1 MNVAVPLKGTSTVEP
16 VTCPISDGPY
26 LGPND
31 VIDTPIKRDSS
42 TMLPFTTLTRCRLE
56 TINAMGKE
64 MKGYF
69 VGPMPAGDFL
79 QEFLPTSQIPDY
91 DPSSFTSAFAVGAFN
106 RTVSVRN
113 EEHAYTPFINAI
125 KPFAPQLL
133 FVDTHKY
140 EDTKNC
146 SKLNSKVINIKPDV
160 CVYPD
165 GCEPSSPNCDVSTT
179 EIIIEFK
186 WSPSHDAFRQPG
198 ADSLVSQT
206 EKGMDTLGQITS
218 YTAAQLGTQF
228 RTHVFSVLIVRD
240 RARIIRWD
248 REGAIVTSPINY
260 NNESDLADF
269 FYRYARASP
278 EMRGVDTSIMLAGD
292 EEADLARSRLNIP
305 STTCMFKVDV
315 PHVEGSGSVTLVFP
329 QPVTKPHSPV
339 GCWTRACPAFDLVN
353 KKLVMLKDS
362 WRVSLPD
369 VLPEGETYKLLMSK
383 KVAHIPKCIAYHD
396 VPPSIAQ
403 QSTQTAK
410 FGSAEWALPHLPL
423 TPHTHHCLALDIVG
437 KNLTEFERSRQL
449 ISSVRDAL
457 IAHKDAFELAK
468 VLHRDLSVGNVVI
481 YKGKGYLIDWDLA
494 KLVNINGPQ
503 QTTRTGT
510 WQFMSAYL
518 VEHKYAIHSVKD
530 DLESSFYVVLWTTLK
545 FKETYMDI
553 VRRTSLITQ
562 VFETNPGSS
571 SKADWLIGRSNLPN
585 LILVHAL
592 AEFFSHRYTR
602 VTEHQQT
609 VYNKFRLA
617 HEKATRN
624 VPVIQDLLAAS
635 YALMTDSPVYQKE
648 IDSAVLQKL
657 KSEEKYEPVLVTKSQ
672 SLFASGVEI
681 TVSGKRRRLDNADDD
696 GDDLSSIA
704 DLDALTSLT

>member
-1 MNVAVPLKGTSTVEP
+1 MNVAVPLEGTSTVEP

-31 VIDTPIKRDSS
+31 VIDTPIKQDSS

-91 DPSSFTSAFAVGAFN
+91 DPLSFTSAFAVGAFN

-113 EEHAYTPFINAI
+113 EEHAYTPFINTI
-125 KPFAPQLL
+125 KPFAPQLS

-146 SKLNSKVINIKPDV
+146 SKLNSKVFNIKPDI

-206 EKGMDTLGQITS
+206 EKGMDTLGQIMS

-228 RTHVFSVLIVRD
+228 CTHVFSVLIVHD
-240 RARIIRWD
+240 RTRIIRWD
-248 REGAIVTSPINY
+248 REGAIVTSPIDY
-260 NNESDLADF
+260 NNEPHLADF

-278 EMRGVDTSIMLAGD
+278 EMRGVDTSVTLAGD
-292 EEADLARSRLNIP
+292 EEADLARSRQY
-305 STTCMFKVDV
+305 
-315 PHVEGSGSVTLVFP
+315 GSGLVTLVFP

-339 GCWTRACPAFDLVN
+339 GRWTRACPAFNLVN
-353 KKLVMLKDS
+353 KKLMMLKDS
-362 WRVSLPD
+362 WQVSLPD

-423 TPHTHHCLALDIVG
+423 TPHTHHHLALDIVG
-437 KNLTEFERSRQL
+437 KNLTKFESSRQL
-449 ISSVRDAL
+449 VSSVRDAL
-457 IAHKDAFELAK
+457 IAHKDAFELVK

-494 KLVNINGPQ
+494 KLVNINGPR

-518 VEHKYAIHSVKD
+518 IEHKYAIHSVKD
-530 DLESSFYVVLWTTLK
+530 DLESSFYVVLWMTLQY
-545 FKETYMDI
+545 KETYMDI

-585 LILVHAL
+585 LILIHAL
-592 AEFFSHRYTR
+592 AEFFSHRYTQ

-624 VPVIQDLLAAS
+624 VPVVQDLLAAS

-657 KSEEKYEPVLVTKSQ
+657 KSEEKYEPVLLFT
-672 SLFASGVEI
+672 SLQYSAFVSGV
-681 TVSGKRRRLDNADDD
+681 NA
-696 GDDLSSIA
+696 
-704 DLDALTSLT
+704 

>member
-1 MNVAVPLKGTSTVEP
+1 MNVAVPLEGTSTVEP

-125 KPFAPQLL
+125 KPFAPQLS

-146 SKLNSKVINIKPDV
+146 SKLNSKVFNIKPDV

-248 REGAIVTSPINY
+248 REGAIVTSPIDY
-260 NNESDLADF
+260 NNEPHLADF

-278 EMRGVDTSIMLAGD
+278 EMRGVDTSVTLAGD

-305 STTCMFKVDV
+305 STTRMFKVDV

-329 QPVTKPHSPV
+329 QPVMKPHSPV
-339 GCWTRACPAFDLVN
+339 GRWTRACPAFDLVN

-423 TPHTHHCLALDIVG
+423 TPHTHHRLALDIVG
-437 KNLTEFERSRQL
+437 KNLTEFESSHQL
-449 ISSVRDAL
+449 VSSVRDAL

-494 KLVNINGPQ
+494 KL
-503 QTTRTGT
+503 GT

-545 FKETYMDI
+545 YKETYMDI

-585 LILVHAL
+585 LILIHAL

-624 VPVIQDLLAAS
+624 VPVVQDLLAAS